1 MVRFLKED
9 VQDMTDSL
17 KNVRRDFT
25 KGALLENELPEDPL
39 DLLLNWY
46 QAAVDSKE
54 QDANAMSLSTLDLDG
69 YPVSR
74 VVLLRYATKDGLSFF
89 TNYKS
94 AKGLEI
100 EKNPKGAVQFFWK
113 SLERQVRV
121 RGRIERLPAAE
132 SDAYFAS
139 RPRESQIGAW
149 ASPQSEVIVSRET
162 IESSVAA
169 YTAKFASEATVP
181 RPPHWGGYRILPV
194 TFEFWQGRPSRL
206 HDRMRAS
213 RVSDGWKW
221 ERLAP

>member
-1 MVRFLKED
+1 
-9 VQDMTDSL
+9 MTDSL

-162 IESSVAA
+162 IENSVAA

>member
-1 MVRFLKED
+1 
-9 VQDMTDSL
+9 MTDFL

-100 EKNPKGAVQFFWK
+100 EKNPKGAVQFLWK

-162 IESSVAA
+162 IENSVEA

-213 RVSDGWKW
+213 RVNDGWKW

>member
-1 MVRFLKED
+1 
-9 VQDMTDSL
+9 MTDFL

-25 KGALLENELPEDPL
+25 TGALLENELPEDPL

-100 EKNPKGAVQFFWK
+100 EKNPKGAVQFLWK

-162 IESSVAA
+162 IENSVAA

>member
-1 MVRFLKED
+1 
-9 VQDMTDSL
+9 MTDFL

-100 EKNPKGAVQFFWK
+100 EKNPKGAVQFLWK

-132 SDAYFAS
+132 SDAYFDS

-162 IESSVAA
+162 IENSVAA

>member
-1 MVRFLKED
+1 
-9 VQDMTDSL
+9 MTDFL

-100 EKNPKGAVQFFWK
+100 EKNPKGAVQFLWK

-132 SDAYFAS
+132 SDAYFDS

-162 IESSVAA
+162 IENSVAA

-213 RVSDGWKW
+213 RVNDGWKW

>member
-1 MVRFLKED
+1 
-9 VQDMTDSL
+9 MTDFL

-100 EKNPKGAVQFFWK
+100 EKNPKGAVQFLWK

-162 IESSVAA
+162 IENSVAA

-213 RVSDGWKW
+213 RVNDGWKW

>member
-1 MVRFLKED
+1 
-9 VQDMTDSL
+9 MTDSL

-100 EKNPKGAVQFFWK
+100 EKNPKGAVQFLWK

-162 IESSVAA
+162 IENSVAA

-213 RVSDGWKW
+213 RVNDGWKW

>member
-162 IESSVAA
+162 IENSVAA

>member
-1 MVRFLKED
+1 
-9 VQDMTDSL
+9 MTDFL

-100 EKNPKGAVQFFWK
+100 EKNPKGAVQFLWK

-162 IESSVAA
+162 IENSVAA